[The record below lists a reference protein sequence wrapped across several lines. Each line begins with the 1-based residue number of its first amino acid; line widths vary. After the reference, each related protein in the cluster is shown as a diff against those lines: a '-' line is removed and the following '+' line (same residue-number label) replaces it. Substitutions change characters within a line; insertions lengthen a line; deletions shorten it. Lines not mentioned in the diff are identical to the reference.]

1 MDKDDFGFA
10 DFMASTVH
18 DMKNSLMMQVNS
30 LEIIASQCQRSG
42 DVETAHSLGAIIFDA
57 SRMNSS
63 LIQLLSLYKFD
74 CSVYPL
80 DINEQNIADILQQA
94 VLQDKSS
101 QQFKGI
107 AVTIECDPDL
117 QWYVDRDLLTG
128 IVINALNNAYHYTTD
143 KVRIVASLAV
153 SQLEVRVED
162 NGSGYPAHMLDKNQL
177 SDARAVHFSSGST
190 GLGFHFASRA
200 AKMHKNGTLRG
211 SLSIENGGL
220 WGGGCF
226 VVRLP

>member
-1 MDKDDFGFA
+1 MDKNVFGFA

-30 LEIIASQCQRSG
+30 LEKIAAQCQRNG
-42 DVETAHSLGAIIFDA
+42 DAETAHSLGAIIFDA

-74 CSVYPL
+74 RSIYPL

-101 QQFKGI
+101 HEFKGI
-107 AVTIECDPDL
+107 AIDIECDPNL

-128 IVINALNNAYHYTTD
+128 ILINALNNAYHYTTNRI
-143 KVRIVASLAV
+143 RIVASQTV
-153 SQLEVRVED
+153 SMLEVRVED
-162 NGSGYPAHMLDKNQL
+162 NGPGYPVQMLDKNQL
-177 SDARAVHFSSGST
+177 SDAQGVHFSSGST

-200 AKMHKNGTLRG
+200 AKMHKNGALRG
-211 SLSIENGGL
+211 SLAIENGGL